1 MRRSLRSTRAEV
13 SYSEEPLPVLDYTD
27 VSSEES
33 ESESDENYNATPLDR
48 SVRHY
53 SCHVHTLHN
62 TLEFAKITYIHI
74 KFLRSNDN
82 TEYRETGFNRLR
94 GEDSWIGRV
103 VKANFGEL
111 GDYMGV
117 VTECD
122 EDAKF
127 PGCRVFH
134 VEFEDGDEAWLG
146 VDEVAS
152 ILLAPDFK
160 SAAPAPAELP
170 EPVCMCVI
178 FILSIFC
185 FTDTCNVCTLTSN
198 ANATE
203 NANSQAEKQEEKTG
217 QI

>member
-1 MRRSLRSTRAEV
+1 MHSFNL
-13 SYSEEPLPVLDYTD
+13 LF
-27 VSSEES
+27 
-33 ESESDENYNATPLDR
+33 
-48 SVRHY
+48 
-53 SCHVHTLHN
+53 C
-62 TLEFAKITYIHI
+62 
-74 KFLRSNDN
+74 RSNGN
-82 TEYRETGFNRLR
+82 TEYRETGFDRMR
-94 GEDSWIGRV
+94 GDDAWIGRA

-152 ILLAPDFK
+152 ILLDPDFK
-160 SAAPAPAELP
+160 TASSAPAEIS
-170 EPVCMCVI
+170 ETVCMCVI
-178 FILSIFC
+178 FILSKLLIH
-185 FTDTCNVCTLTSN
+185 TCILTPN

-203 NANSQAEKQEEKTG
+203 SANSQR
-217 QI
+217 